1 MCYVNFTYSLLCG
14 KQGRSCFSL
23 KLSDARKNKGYSQEK
38 LSREINVSLK
48 HYQNIEHG
56 ITTPTVTIALHICE
70 ILDVDPRE
78 IDEWKDR
85 RSESDKK

>member
-1 MCYVNFTYSLLCG
+1 M
-14 KQGRSCFSL
+14 KI
-23 KLSDARKNKGYSQEK
+23 SDARIAKNLTQEK
-38 LSREINVSLK
+38 LSRAINVSLK

-56 ITTPTVTIALHICE
+56 ITMPTVNIALHICE

-85 RSESDKK
+85 RAVD